1 MKRFFP
7 LMLIALSLLTIVGCR
22 FIKNTESNESYLTS
36 TETITVSTNDYYY
49 VFKPNKYTTGIVF
62 YPKKGID
69 IISYAPLLHTLANE
83 GYITFLAKDYVINN
97 KDTANVA
104 YNSYDNVT
112 DWYIGGH
119 SSGGTAAAD
128 YLKDNHLKFSGL
140 FLLSSYSNVDLST
153 TKLKFLS
160 VYGNQDKL
168 LDMST
173 YNKNLSN
180 IGNNVIEH
188 IIEGGNHSFF
198 NDDTLENDGTATIT
212 NKAQRE
218 LTIKYIKELI
228 NAEPPKIPTTPD
240 SSDIP
245 TNLIKDPVGE
255 NVTTTHNEEKWN
267 ISYNIDDNKSHSM
280 SFEIVNHDTKFDTL
294 YIKLNA
300 PKNTNLGVRLYYLD
314 SSNNIL
320 IKDLIN
326 NNSNDGI
333 LTLEGEQ
340 KIILFLKNYNLQ
352 GLKIIKLELLF
363 DSSNE
368 YTINTGNAEI
378 ELYNPELFVYDNL
391 ILKDLDFSVETT
403 SFNYNGNPIDLKIKC
418 EQKLSFKIEY
428 SKVVENNEEIWTT
441 LAPINAGQYNVRITY
456 AGSLQ
461 YDYKVITSTITIN
474 KVKAQIC
481 STDVTVDETT
491 RIITI
496 NDGIV
501 ASLDENFTPGLEVLN
516 GVQIPY
522 GTTVY
527 YKNIGDDNHIE
538 SDVLCYTFNKPLSL
552 IKAEAVADVIKAI
565 GNYSIDKTPYEL
577 SINSAT
583 TSEEIKTQLSI
594 ALADITNKKLEIE
607 ATKSLEITKNN
618 AKAEL
623 EAYKSLDLYLV
634 AEQAL
639 LTSIINTNKN
649 NIDSA
654 TSVEEVISALAN
666 AKAAIDNIKTK
677 AEYEA
682 EEIAQA
688 QALAK
693 AKADAIVDIIS
704 NINNYNI
711 DNTAYI
717 NSINSATSINEVEE
731 RLNEILEEIISK
743 KAEIDFAL
751 ALEKTKEKAKTEISN
766 YKVID
771 LYRIEEQILLTNA
784 INSAYTNINNATSI
798 EEVNTIVK
806 ITKTTIDSIKTKAQ
820 YEAEELA
827 QAQALAKAKKDAIT
841 EIIETIGNY
850 NIDKTS
856 YENTINSASSIDEIQ
871 EKLEVALN
879 NIESKKDAIDAANA
893 IIKAKEDAITEII
906 ETIGDYNIDKTS
918 YISSINSASS
928 ISEIETTLSLAI
940 LQINELKEKIDLEE
954 AAKVKISNIT
964 SDTNATII
972 KNSKNEQIIQ
982 YNKSFGYH
990 TFDIQVQNWNS
1001 SLSELKIIFTL
1012 SANTEVCF
1020 DINGKINWSYGHE
1033 ELTGGIQH
1041 TKTFNSTDYPLAE
1054 SFIIKIYFDAE
1065 VEVTENKIVT
1075 IHYIGFGE
1083 YVPEEVEKPEGTVT
1097 VNYEE
1102 SVETFVNPDRG
1113 FYYPI
1118 CLTAESTGIEQLGNT
1133 SKQIFNNNLIHL
1145 RIDIAAF
1152 SKAYNQNQDL
1162 ELTTEMLN
1170 GLDAILTA
1178 LNNSGVCI
1186 IIRFAYDRDFG
1197 GAVDNEP
1204 EINMI
1209 IKHIEQ
1215 FSPLINKHKNMITA
1229 VECGLV
1235 GPWGEMHSSVIANQ
1249 ATYNKIF
1256 AKYLECLDEDV
1267 VLLVRRPC
1275 FIYEYYGLTVNEL
1288 DKFDYE
1294 NNRIGCYNDGYL
1306 GSASDLGTFVDREKE
1321 IAFLKKL
1328 AKFPY
1333 GGEVVRPE
1341 SEYNHLSWACDE
1353 MFRTNLSYLNIQWN
1367 NIVIDRWQNTEYT
1380 LDDPLYKGQTEFT
1393 YIANHMGYR
1402 LVCESLDYIVDD
1414 NNILNF
1420 TLNIKNVGFGEL
1432 LKPKK
1437 GFVILRDGLTEH
1449 VFEFDYNNELT
1460 IEQQIDLSNIDSG
1473 VYEFFFV
1480 LADDYNNSHAVRGI
1494 RFANTNMY
1502 DESNYSNKLANIVI

>member
-1 MKRFFP
+1 MKKIIS
-7 LMLIALSLLTIVGCR
+7 LLTIVLLSLTIVGCR
-22 FIKNTESNESYLTS
+22 FIKNIESNDDYLKS
-36 TETITVSTNDYYY
+36 TETITVTNNDYYY
-49 VFKPNKYTTGIVF
+49 VFKPKKYNVGIIFLGKENV
-62 YPKKGID
+62 D
-69 IISYAPLLHTLANE
+69 VISYAPLLHSLADK
-83 GYITFLAKDYVINN
+83 GYATFLLKDLVVNGKN
-97 KDTANVA
+97 SADVA
-104 YNSYDNVT
+104 LASYDNIGE
-112 DWYIGGH
+112 WYIGGH
-119 SSGGTAAAD
+119 ASGGTEAAN
-128 YLKDNHLKFSGL
+128 YLGKNHLKYNGL
-140 FLLSSYSNVDLST
+140 FLLASYSEINLSFT
-153 TKLKFLS
+153 ELKFLS
-160 VYGNQDKL
+160 VYGDQDKIL
-168 LDMST
+168 NIEK
-173 YNKNLSN
+173 YNTNLKNLGSN
-180 IGNNVIEH
+180 FITH
-188 IIEGGNHSFF
+188 IIGGGNHSYFY
-198 NDDTLENDGTATIT
+198 NDTNIMNNENASIT
-212 NKAQRE
+212 KKEQRE
-218 LTIKYIKELI
+218 LTINYIIELI
-228 NAEPPKIPTTPD
+228 NQTVNGSTLTPD
-240 SSDIP
+240 KNDIP
-245 TNLIKDPVGE
+245 TNIINAPVGE
-255 NVTTTHNEEKWN
+255 NVSITNDGKNWN
-267 ISYNIDDNKSHSM
+267 VSYNINDKKSHVV
-280 SFEIVNHDTKFDTL
+280 SFEISNPIQCDTL
-294 YIKLNA
+294 YLKLNA
-300 PKNTNLGVRLYYLD
+300 PKNTNLGIKVYNLD
-314 SSNNIL
+314 SNNQVSYKD
-320 IKDLIN
+320 IKDY
-326 NNSNDGI
+326 NSSDGL
-333 LTLEGEQ
+333 LTTDGEQ
-340 KIILFLKNYNLQ
+340 EFIFHLTKYSIAVY
-352 GLKIIKLELLF
+352 KIIKIELYL
-363 DSSNE
+363 DCPSS
-368 YTINTGNAEI
+368 YTINNGEVTVSI
-378 ELYNPELFVYDNL
+378 DHTKSELLNYSTLVFDELNYSLETVEYNYSGE
-391 ILKDLDFSVETT
+391 
-403 SFNYNGNPIDLKIKC
+403 PINLKINC
-418 EQKLSFKIEY
+418 NENVSFKIEY
-428 SKVVENNEEIWTT
+428 SEVVNNFESIWTT
-441 LAPINAGQYNVRITY
+441 NAPTNVGEYNVRITY
-456 AGSLQ
+456 SGSLK
-461 YDYKVITSTITIN
+461 YDYKIITSTIKIN
-474 KVKAQIC
+474 KIKAQINT
-481 STDVTVDETT
+481 TDISIDDMT
-491 RIITI
+491 RIITL
-496 NDGIV
+496 NSGIV
-501 ASLDENFTPGLEVLN
+501 ASLDKNFSAGYEVLN

-522 GTTVY
+522 GTTIY
-527 YKNIGDDNHIE
+527 YKNTGDDNHTE
-538 SDVLCYTFNKPLSL
+538 SESLSLTFNKPLSL
-552 IKAEAVADVIKAI
+552 AKTEAISEIIKAI
-565 GNYSIDKTPYEL
+565 GNYDIDKIIYEDKINNTSTLEQVKQELLDSLASIANKKALIDAAITLSTAKDNAKKELSNYKTFDLYREAEQILLTNSISLGITSIDNAA
-577 SINSAT
+577 SIDEVYT
-583 TSEEIKTQLSI
+583 
-594 ALADITNKKLEIE
+594 ALE
-607 ATKSLEITKNN
+607 N
-618 AKAEL
+618 AK
-623 EAYKSLDLYLV
+623 S
-634 AEQAL
+634 
-639 LTSIINTNKN
+639 T
-649 NIDSA
+649 
-654 TSVEEVISALAN
+654 
-666 AKAAIDNIKTK
+666 IDNIKTK
-677 AEYEA
+677 AQYEA
-682 EEIAQA
+682 EESAIA

-693 AKADAIVDIIS
+693 AKNDAIAKITETIGTYDIDKTS
-704 NINNYNI
+704 YV
-711 DNTAYI
+711 
-717 NSINSATSINEVEE
+717 NSINSATSINEVES
-731 RLNEILEEIISK
+731 ILTSSLK
-743 KAEIDFAL
+743 D
-751 ALEKTKEKAKTEISN
+751 
-766 YKVID
+766 
-771 LYRIEEQILLTNA
+771 
-784 INSAYTNINNATSI
+784 INSKIALIVAT
-798 EEVNTIVK
+798 
-806 ITKTTIDSIKTKAQ
+806 
-820 YEAEELA
+820 
-827 QAQALAKAKKDAIT
+827 QALAKTKNDAIAEIT
-841 EIIETIGNY
+841 EIIGTY
-850 NIDKTS
+850 DIDKTA
-856 YENTINSASSIDEIQ
+856 Y
-871 EKLEVALN
+871 V
-879 NIESKKDAIDAANA
+879 
-893 IIKAKEDAITEII
+893 
-906 ETIGDYNIDKTS
+906 
-918 YISSINSASS
+918 SSINSATS
-928 ISEIETTLSLAI
+928 IDEVETLLNSALTEITSIKGE
-940 LQINELKEKIDLEE
+940 IDKEE
-954 AAKVKISNIT
+954 AMKVKISDIT

-1118 CLTAESTGIEQLGNT
+1118 CLTAESTGIEQLGST

-1170 GLDAILTA
+1170 GLDAILTT
-1178 LNNSGVCI
+1178 LNNAGVCI

-1204 EINMI
+1204 DINMI
-1209 IKHIEQ
+1209 LKHIEQ

-1249 ATYNKIF
+1249 TTYNKIF

-1321 IAFLKKL
+1321 IAFLEKL

-1402 LVCESLDYIVDD
+1402 LVCESLNYIVDD

-1502 DESNYSNKLANIVI
+1502 DESNHSNKLANIVI